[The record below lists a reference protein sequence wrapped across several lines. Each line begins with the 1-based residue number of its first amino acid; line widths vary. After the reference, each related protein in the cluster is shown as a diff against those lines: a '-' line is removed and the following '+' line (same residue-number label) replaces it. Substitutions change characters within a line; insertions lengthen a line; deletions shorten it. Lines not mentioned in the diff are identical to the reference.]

1 MTAPFTK
8 PGFLGLRDEESPSQQ
23 RVLELLKGRSQT
35 NQDVL
40 QLQVSLQQCSNL
52 CGRQNGKVS
61 VWQSWLPGLVYARQE
76 NSCGSGRK
84 KRVGVN
90 CLRCH
95 PREEQFPAQ
104 RVYQCGIAAD
114 ITLPSCQARE
124 SVENAL
130 IQLTHFR
137 SRIAV
142 MQHGTNVMKVG
153 MSTGEFG

>member
-90 CLRCH
+90 CLRCQ
-95 PREEQFPAQ
+95 P
-104 RVYQCGIAAD
+104 
-114 ITLPSCQARE
+114 RE